1 MMLDL
6 ATVTSFLGLC
16 AAINIAVLICAAFI
30 VMVFNSQ
37 IKVIHSRLMATNT
50 TGLNMLYFNFL
61 ANYKVLILMF
71 NLVPYFAL
79 RMLA

>member
-1 MMLDL
+1 MLDL
-6 ATVTSFLGLC
+6 ATVTSFLGWC
-16 AAINIAVLICAAFI
+16 AAINIGVLICAAFI

-50 TGLNMLYFNFL
+50 TGLNTLYFNFL

>member
-1 MMLDL
+1 MLDL
-6 ATVTSFLGLC
+6 ATVTSFLGWC
-16 AAINIAVLICAAFI
+16 AAINIGVLICAAFI

-61 ANYKVLILMF
+61 ANYKVLILC
-71 NLVPYFAL
+71 LI
-79 RMLA
+79 

>member
-1 MMLDL
+1 
-6 ATVTSFLGLC
+6 
-16 AAINIAVLICAAFI
+16 

>member
-1 MMLDL
+1 MLDL
-6 ATVTSFLGLC
+6 ATVTSFLGWC

-61 ANYKVLILMF
+61 ANYTVLILMF

-79 RMLA
+79 RILA

>member
-6 ATVTSFLGLC
+6 ATVTRFLGWC

-61 ANYKVLILMF
+61 ANYTVLILMF

-79 RMLA
+79 RILA

>member
-6 ATVTSFLGLC
+6 ATVTSFLGWC

-50 TGLNMLYFNFL
+50 SGLNMLYFNFL
-61 ANYKVLILMF
+61 ANYTVLILMF

-79 RMLA
+79 RILA